1 MPVMSAL
8 RPLTTSLFLFVITI
22 GAALAASVSWTSG
35 VVTGDAV
42 VSNEGSL
49 IEACNFGNAFA
60 SSPVIHG
67 VPFEAVDFAASESPS
82 YLVGLTYNTGE
93 NGKLPGSGVN
103 ELADTIAYRSG
114 ANPQTALLTG
124 LTIGLDYEVQF
135 FYYHNT
141 VNRSVTILDDGGN
154 DVTLSETGEPLYATG
169 VFTADAT
176 TQSLTFD
183 ASTGSQFLNAYQ
195 LRQRAL
201 IPPLVLNEVVISE
214 FMASNGQSL
223 DDGDGES
230 SDWIEIWNSTNETV
244 DLAGWVL
251 TNSSGEAGGL
261 VFPSLALAPNDFLVV
276 FASGQHGYVDS
287 EGNLHAGFKLNKDG
301 GYLALLKPDGE
312 GGLELA
318 DEYFEYPAQETD
330 VSYGI
335 FGTEVPLDVGY
346 LDRPTPA
353 STNADAGYTG
363 FVGDTSFHPDRGFYE
378 DPIVVTIEAG
388 QPDAVIRYTTDG
400 SEPTPT
406 NGIDY
411 PGGLG
416 IPVTTTTTLR
426 AAAFKDGFRPGNID
440 THTYLFAR
448 DVVDQPS
455 APEGFPLTW
464 TGADYGMDDEPTDL
478 ALIAGDTGFGV
489 EEAKTVIREALL
501 ELPTMSLVMNTDD
514 WFGTSGIY
522 RNSTARGS
530 TWERAC
536 SAELIFPDTL
546 EGEPFQ
552 IDCGVRIQGNT
563 SRNAS
568 ANPKHS
574 LRLAFRGKYGESKL
588 RYPFF
593 GKDGPSEFDTIVL
606 RSNSQDGWVYSSE
619 RNRMGQFVRDAWAR
633 ETHRRMGHASPD
645 SNWVHLYLNGLYWGV
660 YNPTERPDSAHGESY
675 YGGDKENWDAI
686 KNHEEVLDGNGDS
699 YRQLLG
705 LIQKDPNNWN
715 AGYRD
720 LSDPDDYAAVL
731 EVIEVEMLID
741 YMIHNM
747 YAAADDWPGN
757 FYMGYDRTGANGGWK
772 FYDWDNEHGMK
783 NPVTLNRT
791 IPHSRDDDSPTK
803 FHHALRSN
811 PEYRQLFADRLHK
824 AFFNGGVL
832 HVDPEHPRWDPAY
845 PERNVPAT
853 LWMELTEEIETALI
867 AESARWGDYR
877 KSTPYTVF
885 NEFQALRN
893 DLLQN
898 WFPERSSVVLSQF
911 QQQGLYP
918 DVPAPALNQF
928 GGTVPRGFSLEMSGL
943 ENGTIYY
950 TTDGSDPRVPAGS
963 GTETILIGDD
973 AEVRVIV
980 PTSSNPG
987 IDWRN
992 IGFDDQ
998 SWAVGTGGIGYET
1011 IAGDYD
1017 SLIGFSVQEM
1027 FGNNES
1033 VYIRIPFEIANEE
1046 ALAQIGSL
1054 ILQMRYDDGFVAYL
1068 NGIRVAAANE
1078 PAIPSWQSGATR
1090 SHPDFQAVN
1099 AIPFNISEHLDLLRV
1114 GENVLAIH
1122 GLNQG
1127 ITSSDFLISPR
1138 LVAGSFA
1145 SVGISPTALRYT
1157 EAVTLETTGVVR
1169 ARSFDGGEWS
1179 ALSEASFV
1187 VGVPATSENLVV
1199 SEIMY
1204 HAEGGTEYDYLEL
1217 MNVSVTDTVEL
1228 SGVRFAEGIKFE
1240 FAFGSSLLPGERI
1253 LLVEDLVA
1261 FAARYGH
1268 DHPVAGQYVGK
1279 LDNGGERLVLL
1290 GLEQAVIQDFVYD
1303 DEGGW
1308 PVRPDG
1314 AGASLVLI
1322 APENLPVHGNSTS
1335 WRSSVSPG
1343 GNPGGSDATRFTGN
1357 AHADFDQDLIPAI
1370 LEYALGSSDLESNP
1384 SIAPTVSSFGDST
1397 VFRFTRNLAADDLI
1411 YHVETSTDLQTWS
1424 LVPET
1429 TNGVSTLDPGGG
1441 YLLVSYQSA
1450 PISEG
1455 ISRRY
1460 WRLRVSLR

>member
-1 MPVMSAL
+1 MSDGVRNSERALLCLAVIDRDYRFILFSRFSIPVMSAL
-8 RPLTTSLFLFVITI
+8 HPLTTSLFLFVITI

-35 VVTGDAV
+35 VVTGDTV
-42 VSNEGSL
+42 VSNDGSL

-60 SSPVIHG
+60 SSPVVNG
-67 VPFEAVDFAASESPS
+67 VPFKTVDFTASESPS

-251 TNSSGEAGGL
+251 TNSHGKAGGL
-261 VFPSLALAPNDFLVV
+261 VFPSLSLPPNDFLVV

-287 EGNLHAGFKLNKDG
+287 EGNLHAGFKLSKDG

-318 DEYFEYPAQETD
+318 DQYFQYPAQEMD

-335 FGTEVPLDVGY
+335 FGTEVTPDVGY

-353 STNADAGYTG
+353 STNADAGYAG
-363 FVGDTSFHPDRGFYE
+363 FLGDTSFHPDRGFYE

-411 PGGLG
+411 PAGLG

-426 AAAFKDGFRPGNID
+426 AAAFKDGLRPSNIA

-546 EGEPFQ
+546 DGEPFQ

-574 LRLAFRGKYGESKL
+574 LRLAFRGEYGESKL

-645 SNWVHLYLNGLYWGV
+645 SNWIHLYLNGLYWGV

-675 YGGDKENWDAI
+675 YGGDKQNWDAI

-705 LIQKDPNNWN
+705 LIQNDPNNWN

-720 LSDPDDYAAVL
+720 LSDTNDYMAVL
-731 EVIEVEMLID
+731 EVLRLGQR
-741 YMIHNM
+741 
-747 YAAADDWPGN
+747 A
-757 FYMGYDRTGANGGWK
+757 R
-772 FYDWDNEHGMK
+772 NEK
-783 NPVTLNRT
+783 PC
-791 IPHSRDDDSPTK
+791 D
-803 FHHALRSN
+803 
-811 PEYRQLFADRLHK
+811 
-824 AFFNGGVL
+824 
-832 HVDPEHPRWDPAY
+832 
-845 PERNVPAT
+845 
-853 LWMELTEEIETALI
+853 
-867 AESARWGDYR
+867 AESNNSAQPRRRFSDQIPSCLKIQPGV
-877 KSTPYTVF
+877 SSAFCGPAA
-885 NEFQALRN
+885 QS
-893 DLLQN
+893 LLQRRC
-898 WFPERSSVVLSQF
+898 FTR
-911 QQQGLYP
+911 
-918 DVPAPALNQF
+918 
-928 GGTVPRGFSLEMSGL
+928 
-943 ENGTIYY
+943 
-950 TTDGSDPRVPAGS
+950 GS
-963 GTETILIGDD
+963 GASPMG
-973 AEVRVIV
+973 
-980 PTSSNPG
+980 PG
-987 IDWRN
+987 
-992 IGFDDQ
+992 
-998 SWAVGTGGIGYET
+998 
-1011 IAGDYD
+1011 
-1017 SLIGFSVQEM
+1017 
-1027 FGNNES
+1027 
-1033 VYIRIPFEIANEE
+1033 
-1046 ALAQIGSL
+1046 
-1054 ILQMRYDDGFVAYL
+1054 
-1068 NGIRVAAANE
+1068 
-1078 PAIPSWQSGATR
+1078 
-1090 SHPDFQAVN
+1090 
-1099 AIPFNISEHLDLLRV
+1099 
-1114 GENVLAIH
+1114 
-1122 GLNQG
+1122 
-1127 ITSSDFLISPR
+1127 
-1138 LVAGSFA
+1138 
-1145 SVGISPTALRYT
+1145 
-1157 EAVTLETTGVVR
+1157 
-1169 ARSFDGGEWS
+1169 
-1179 ALSEASFV
+1179 LS
-1187 VGVPATSENLVV
+1187 
-1199 SEIMY
+1199 
-1204 HAEGGTEYDYLEL
+1204 
-1217 MNVSVTDTVEL
+1217 
-1228 SGVRFAEGIKFE
+1228 
-1240 FAFGSSLLPGERI
+1240 
-1253 LLVEDLVA
+1253 
-1261 FAARYGH
+1261 
-1268 DHPVAGQYVGK
+1268 
-1279 LDNGGERLVLL
+1279 
-1290 GLEQAVIQDFVYD
+1290 
-1303 DEGGW
+1303 
-1308 PVRPDG
+1308 
-1314 AGASLVLI
+1314 
-1322 APENLPVHGNSTS
+1322 
-1335 WRSSVSPG
+1335 
-1343 GNPGGSDATRFTGN
+1343 
-1357 AHADFDQDLIPAI
+1357 
-1370 LEYALGSSDLESNP
+1370 
-1384 SIAPTVSSFGDST
+1384 
-1397 VFRFTRNLAADDLI
+1397 
-1411 YHVETSTDLQTWS
+1411 
-1424 LVPET
+1424 
-1429 TNGVSTLDPGGG
+1429 
-1441 YLLVSYQSA
+1441 
-1450 PISEG
+1450 
-1455 ISRRY
+1455 
-1460 WRLRVSLR
+1460 